1 MVYAYCMKEI
11 SFPRN
16 NSFQYLKTKEIL
28 EGRCFYKIIDIKI
41 YMKIIQNCFQ
51 NYFKVYIISKGNIF
65 WKWSYDFLD

>member
-1 MVYAYCMKEI
+1 MKEI

-51 NYFKVYIISKGNIF
+51 NYFKVYIIFKLISKGNIF
-65 WKWSYDFLD
+65 